1 MTYTY
6 CTCCFVV
13 YGLLNLIYCVVFQ
26 GGVVVEQIFSE
37 GVAAKDARLRVGDR
51 ILEINE
57 VDITQKTFAQACLA
71 LGGTTPLLKLVIFRQ
86 SIDESISSDSKF
98 KKCFPIISYD

>member
-1 MTYTY
+1 MVN
-6 CTCCFVV
+6 CKNSI
-13 YGLLNLIYCVVFQ
+13 NLIFNCDVFQ
-26 GGVVVEQIFSE
+26 GGVVVEQIFPE

-98 KKCFPIISYD
+98 FK